1 MRQTFLTPE
10 GIINIY
16 HGGRQAMIQDVYAD
30 ILFLI
35 NFSMD
40 YLCLY
45 ICAKIMHRPLR
56 LPRMLIASTLGG
68 IYSVLALF
76 LTVSPALD
84 LLVDAAICFGMSAIA
99 FSQKGRRFSST
110 LLCAFLFVG
119 ISMMTGGVM
128 TAIFNLLNRLELPLG
143 NLEADGLSTYLF
155 AIIAAIAGIISL
167 RSTAIM
173 SRRTSIRECILTLTL
188 AGKSLTCTAISD
200 TGNLVKDPISG
211 KRVVLIDRNTLSK
224 LTDITEFDDF
234 ASGKPRDSSSLRL
247 LRIVPIKTA
256 SGRSIL
262 VATLPD
268 RLCAE
273 VTTKKGKTVTLCL
286 DALIAPSDIGRSA
299 EGALA
304 VIPAE
309 ILKF

>member
-1 MRQTFLTPE
+1 
-10 GIINIY
+10 
-16 HGGRQAMIQDVYAD
+16 MIQDVYAD

-45 ICAKIMHRPLR
+45 ICAKIMHRPIR
-56 LPRMLIASTLGG
+56 LPRMLIASALGG

-84 LLVDAAICFGMSAIA
+84 LLIDAAICVGMSAIA
-99 FSQKGRRFSST
+99 FSQRGRRFSST
-110 LLCAFLFVG
+110 LLCSFLYVG
-119 ISMMTGGVM
+119 ISMMTGGCM

-155 AIIAAIAGIISL
+155 AIIAAIAGVISL
-167 RSTAIM
+167 RSTALM
-173 SRRTSIRECILTLTL
+173 SRKASVRECLLTLTL
-188 AGKSLTCTAISD
+188 DGKSITCTAILD
-200 TGNLVKDPISG
+200 TGNLVKDPLSG
-211 KRVVLIDRNTLSK
+211 KRVVLIDRNFFSN
-224 LTDITEFDDF
+224 LTDINKFDDF
-234 ASGKPRDSSSLRL
+234 AAGKTNDTSSLRH

-256 SGRSIL
+256 SGRSLL

-268 RLCAE
+268 ALIAE
-273 VTTKKGKTVTLCL
+273 VTTKKGKTVTLHL
-286 DALIAPSDIGRSA
+286 DALVAPSNIGGSA
-299 EGALA
+299 DGALA